1 MDKTKF
7 RAWDNQFKH
16 WWGYTEYV
24 IDPYTGNFLA
34 VAGYEILKNEHDVT
48 IEQYSGIEDINGK
61 GIYTGDIVK
70 LYAEVFDT
78 FGFEVKKEMIGQV
91 VFRHGC
97 FWITN
102 LAGNEPLFAYEEY
115 FEVIGNIHENI
126 ELLEKQ

>member
-1 MDKTKF
+1 MDKTNF

-16 WWGYTEYV
+16 WWGYAEYV

-34 VAGYEILKNEHDVT
+34 VAGYEILIRECDVT
-48 IEQYSGIEDINGK
+48 VEQYTGIKDVNETR
-61 GIYTGDIVK
+61 IYAGDIVK
-70 LYAEVFDT
+70 LNAEVFDT

-102 LAGNEPLFAYEEY
+102 LTGDEPLFGYEED

-126 ELLEKQ
+126 ELLEK